1 MGLGPILGPRA
12 SLARVAGALIVLAG
26 CGHSDT
32 PATLA
37 DQTTKA
43 VYAVDVA
50 ATEAN
55 MDDDLRKQVT
65 RASIGDL
72 SDKMHALGAYV
83 GLKPNTA
90 EPDKGRYA
98 FEADFEHG
106 ILAVDLRL
114 DPTGK
119 IGAYRV
125 SPASR

>member
-1 MGLGPILGPRA
+1 VGLGPILSPRA
-12 SLARVAGALIVLAG
+12 LLAG
-26 CGHSDT
+26 VGGAVLMLSGCSHSDGPT
-32 PATLA
+32 TLA

-43 VYAVDVA
+43 VYALDVA
-50 ATEAN
+50 GTEAG

-72 SDKMHALGAYV
+72 SDKMHALGGYV
-83 GLKPNTA
+83 GLKPTTA
-90 EPDKGRYA
+90 DPDKGRYA